1 MGSGDRDMGRIDTS
15 FKIGTVNKVCTVCVL
30 VLGIACVT
38 VLAIGYRQFGELRRA
53 SDAFIECESATSEL
67 NDACSYLT
75 EQARLC
81 VTTGKMSY
89 ADKYFNEVDIVKRR
103 EDAVSTLKK
112 RFAHTDAFKSLK
124 QALKQSNDLMQTDL
138 YAMRLVCEA
147 SESMPSTWPSAI
159 RQVELDP
166 SDAALDNTQKGER
179 AQQIIMDSNY
189 QHRRDNISTSV
200 RFAGNALVQKTQSD
214 QQSATQKFLIAF
226 RNICLLFALFACGML
241 GVCLL
246 VQRTVVR
253 PLENYSELIAH
264 GEISPITGSR
274 ELRHLA
280 ATYNKT
286 YRENARHQMRIR
298 YQAEHDALTK
308 LLNRGS
314 FDEMLAELE
323 KRREPFGLALI
334 DVDTFKR
341 INDGYGHEMGDRVLK
356 RVAKVLLGAFRGT
369 DFVFRFGG
377 DEFAVIMMDMVQD
390 QAGAVADK
398 VAHINDMLLHPT
410 DDLPPVS
417 ISVGVATSDRTPAA
431 KPTFTNADSVLYQVK
446 EQGRCGCRI
455 FCAEDDDG
463 NRVGTD
469 RAQGRPR
476 AGSQMETIA
485 IDAEA
490 EWPSRS
496 RQPRS

>member
-1 MGSGDRDMGRIDTS
+1 MKRTDTS
-15 FKIGTVNKVCTVCVL
+15 FKIGTVNKVCTICVL

-38 VLAIGYRQFGELRRA
+38 VLAIGYRQFGDLRRA

-89 ADKYFNEVDIVKRR
+89 ADKYFNEVNIVKRR

-112 RFAHTDAFKSLK
+112 RFSRTDAFKSLK
-124 QALKQSNDLMQTDL
+124 RALGQSNDLMQTDL

-147 SESMPSTWPSAI
+147 SDSMPSTWPAEI
-159 RQVELDP
+159 QQVELDP
-166 SDAALDNTQKGER
+166 SDAALDDAQKSER
-179 AQQIIMDSNY
+179 AQQLIMDSNY
-189 QHRRDNISTSV
+189 QHRRDSISTSV

-214 QQSATQKFLIAF
+214 QQVATHKFLLAF
-226 RNICLLFALFACGML
+226 RNICLLFILFALGML

-253 PLENYSELIAH
+253 PLESYNELIAH

-274 ELRHLA
+274 ELRRLA
-280 ATYNKT
+280 TTYNKT

-298 YQAEHDALTK
+298 YQAEHDALTE

-314 FDEMLAELE
+314 FDEVLE
-323 KRREPFGLALI
+323 DIEKGGEPFGLALI
-334 DVDTFKR
+334 DVDTFKQV
-341 INDGYGHEMGDRVLK
+341 NDGYGHDMGDRVLK
-356 RVAKVLLGAFRGT
+356 RVAELLLDAFRNT

-377 DEFAVIMMDMVQD
+377 DEFAVIMMNMTRDRTD
-390 QAGAVADK
+390 AVIGK

-410 DDLPPVS
+410 DDLPSVS
-417 ISVGVATSDRTPAA
+417 ISVGVAASDPAESA
-431 KPTFTNADSVLYQVK
+431 KATFKEADSALYQVK
-446 EQGRCGCRI
+446 EHGRAGCRI
-455 FCAEDDDG
+455 FGESRG
-463 NRVGTD
+463 V
-469 RAQGRPR
+469 
-476 AGSQMETIA
+476 
-485 IDAEA
+485 DAC
-490 EWPSRS
+490 
-496 RQPRS
+496 